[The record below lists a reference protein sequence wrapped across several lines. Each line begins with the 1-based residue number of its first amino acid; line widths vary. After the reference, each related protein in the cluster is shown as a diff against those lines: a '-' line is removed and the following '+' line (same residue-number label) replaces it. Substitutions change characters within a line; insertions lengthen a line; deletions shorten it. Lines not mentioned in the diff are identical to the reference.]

1 MPWPDGLKQAPKAL
15 FALRADPRV
24 SWCAHVPAS
33 FAVAPDA
40 HRLVVAVHGSSRGV
54 TALRDAFA
62 AHAERHRWV
71 VLAPLFPV
79 GVRGDGEADGYKNL
93 IEGDIRY
100 DTLLLAMADEIG
112 EVLGARF
119 ERFGLFGFS
128 GGGQFAHRFAYL
140 HAARLWGAVIGAP
153 GAITR
158 IDDRLGW
165 WLGTRNFAE
174 VFDAPLDL
182 AALRR
187 VPLQLLVGDQDLAEL
202 KIPPALAKTL
212 EPLKALGLGDIGRNR
227 VERMHLLLRNYLDHG
242 LDARLHMVPGVG
254 HQGLR
259 CVDAGADFLA
269 SIALETGAEP

>member
-33 FAVAPDA
+33 FAAAPDE

-54 TALRDAFA
+54 AALRDAFA

-79 GVRGDGEADGYKNL
+79 GIRGDGEADGYKNL
-93 IEGDIRY
+93 LEGEIRY
-100 DTLLLAMADEIG
+100 DRLLLAMVEELEA
-112 EVLGARF
+112 VLGARF
-119 ERFGLFGFS
+119 PTFGLFGFS

-153 GAITR
+153 GAVTR

-165 WLGTRNFAE
+165 WLGTKDVAE
-174 VFDAPLDL
+174 TFGAPLDL

-202 KIPPALAKTL
+202 KIPPALAKVL
-212 EPLKALGLGDIGRNR
+212 EPLGDVGRNR
-227 VERMHLLLRNYLDHG
+227 VERMGLLLQNYLDHG
-242 LDARLHMVPGVG
+242 LDARLQLVPGVG
-254 HQGLR
+254 HQGLA
-259 CVDAGADFLA
+259 CVDAGANFLA
-269 SIALETGAEP
+269 SIPHPTGAEA